1 VARQVA
7 TRLSDERSVAAAV
20 TAARQQTNFPR
31 TFRWD
36 PVGLAEGD
44 AGLALM
50 CSYVDACFPNEGW
63 DEAGHR
69 FLRSGAYAAEQ
80 MGVAVPGLF
89 AGLSGLAFA
98 AVSLSRDGVRYQRL
112 LGSLD
117 EILLPWAISQ
127 AERLASRRDGVA
139 VHEFDVVS
147 GVSGL
152 TAYLLCR
159 RSQPAAVE
167 VLRRALSALTQLAE
181 HVDEL
186 PRWWTPPD
194 LLGEDMTDDFVNGNV
209 NCGLAHGIPGPLAS
223 LALALREGFEV
234 PGQLVAVRR
243 LAEWLAEHRRDDH
256 WGVNWPAAL
265 PVTPDRTVAST
276 STVPPTRAA
285 WCYGSPGVARA
296 AWLAADV
303 LGDADLRGLALDAM
317 LAVARRPAAQ
327 RNIDSPTFCHGQ
339 AGLLQV
345 MLRFAQE
352 SGLPVLRDA
361 AGMLSEALL
370 AAYQPERAVGYA
382 SLEPGGNAVDRPGLL
397 DGAAGVAMVLLA
409 AATAVEPVWDR
420 VFVLS

>member
-1 VARQVA
+1 VAVA
-7 TRLSDERSVAAAV
+7 VST
-20 TAARQQTNFPR
+20 ARQQTNFPR

-50 CSYVDACFPNEGW
+50 CSYADACFPGEGW

-69 FLRSGAYAAEQ
+69 FLSSGAYAAEQ

-98 AVSLSRDGVRYQRL
+98 AASLSRNGARYQRL

-117 EILLPWAISQ
+117 EILLPWASAQ
-127 AERLASRRDGVA
+127 AQQLASRREGVA

-152 TAYLLCR
+152 AAYLLSR
-159 RSQPAAVE
+159 RSQPAAVQA
-167 VLRRALSALTQLAE
+167 LRHALGALTELAE
-181 HVDEL
+181 QPDGL

-194 LLGEDMTDDFVNGNV
+194 LLGEDMTDEFVHGNL
-209 NCGLAHGIPGPLAS
+209 NCGLAHGIPGPLAL

-234 PGQLVAVRR
+234 RGQLAAVRR
-243 LAEWLAEHRRDDH
+243 LAEWLAEQRRDDD
-256 WGVNWPAAL
+256 WGVNWPAAV
-265 PVTPDRTVAST
+265 PVTADRTVAST

-296 AWLAADV
+296 LWLAGDV
-303 LGDADLRGLALDAM
+303 LGDGDLRRLALDAM

-327 RNIDSPTFCHGQ
+327 RNIDSPTICHGQ
-339 AGLLQV
+339 AGLLQLT
-345 MLRFAQE
+345 LRFARE
-352 SGLPVLRDA
+352 SGLPALRDA
-361 AGMLSEALL
+361 AGALAETL
-370 AAYQPERAVGYA
+370 LDAYQPERTVGYV
-382 SLEPGGNAVDRPGLL
+382 SIEPGGNQVDRPGLL

-409 AATAVEPVWDR
+409 AATDVEPVWDR